1 MVNCLLWLINFI
13 ILSRLFTLTYVV
25 YAQNSTEILP
35 SKERTD
41 IYLPPPTSAYEVEN
55 LITMLNQ
62 DVANSIL
69 ILEPNNY
76 TQAEHVTTIL
86 NGMNNTI
93 DLIDRKFS
101 NYIWQI
107 SNEGH

>member
-1 MVNCLLWLINFI
+1 MINCLLWLINFI
-13 ILSRLFTLTYVV
+13 VLGRLFTLTSVV
-25 YAQNSTEILP
+25 YDQNSTEILP

-41 IYLPPPTSAYEVEN
+41 IYLPPPTIAYEIEN
-55 LITMLNQ
+55 LITKLNQ
-62 DVANSIL
+62 DLDNL
-69 ILEPNNY
+69 ILMPQPNNS
-76 TQAEHVTTIL
+76 TQAEHATTIL
-86 NGMNNTI
+86 NGMKNTI